1 MKKRKCLPL
10 VLSLCLAGVLTSC
23 QNDDPIQEEKLE
35 LTLKLGT
42 TSLEVG
48 QVTQLS
54 VVASIEGTSYEI
66 IVSDDSV
73 VKVEDSNVKALKE
86 GTATLQAKSGEVVSN
101 TVKITVKAKEDVD
114 EEEPDP
120 LTVSIE
126 VPEKTTLKVGESI
139 NLTAKVENNVDN
151 LPLEWASSDDTVLTV
166 DTSGKVTG
174 VKEGKAKVTLKVDDV
189 TSAPLELTVEKEEEV
204 EPPIQKVSVE
214 IKDTAKSELE
224 VDETLQL
231 EAEVKNNV
239 DNLPVE
245 WSSSDTQVLR
255 VSSSGLVIALK
266 EGEATIKAKVS
277 DAEDTISLKVV
288 KKEVVATDI
297 EYSLRKTTIG
307 VGEKLEIETRVL
319 PEGADQTISIT
330 SSNELAVRVDGKT
343 IEGLSVTEEDAP
355 VTITISTPN
364 GITKTIEITVVEMGQ
379 SALSEIEAVLTKSA
393 EIEKTEVKSGSY
405 SIVTTDSTGEVSESQ
420 IGNYDIYSDNKV
432 KVYDETIDY
441 YGLTITDRS
450 IGLTEDEK
458 TYYDIYQET
467 DESGE
472 VEITY
477 DTDILEVSETGDGY
491 SSIKLEDAKN
501 NLTLPT
507 ILDKSGL
514 SNQIFKTY
522 FAGYDYYSTEAAQ
535 KSMTFNYKDGV
546 YTISAFGE
554 ESRDGSIEKFETTF
568 KVDDEGLVTSFNQ
581 TKSLFS
587 ADYDTGEL
595 SDTAE
600 EVETVEFTLE
610 KGTREVAPND
620 LLTIEDLYL
629 TDYECH
635 LSNTYSGTEHVNEF
649 VLGSK
654 VYLVED
660 SYEPETYYEDA
671 DPIEIISVSDPTA
684 VEDLYSTSFT
694 VVKPIDELEVTV
706 SSLKSKIE
714 KKFTISVYQPN
725 VETISLPSEK
735 TVLPL
740 HDLVGATREISVSSS
755 PTGSIADID
764 VNVVPGTGDAD
775 VSLVE
780 GSTNRFTITG
790 TKPGT
795 VTLEVMDKH
804 TGGASKVTR
813 EITYFDNS
821 DEGIMEYLTSSSLH
835 QINSSYYASSV
846 DLDFEKVTDTTGK
859 VVITYVYDD
868 YDTYVFTGEISV
880 VNGEVILPETFECD
894 TSGEVTISSF
904 RIYNSNTSYKYS
916 SWMVSI
922 EDNENWEYPNSTFYL
937 Y

>member
-1 MKKRKCLPL
+1 MKKRKYIPL
-10 VLSLCLAGVLTSC
+10 VISLCLAGVLTSC
-23 QNDDPIQEEKLE
+23 QNDNPIQEEKLE
-35 LTLKLGT
+35 LTLSLGA

-54 VVASIEGTSYEI
+54 VVASIEGINYEI
-66 IVSDDSV
+66 LVSDDSV
-73 VKVEDSNVKALKE
+73 VKVEGSNIKALKE

-101 TVKITVKAKEDVD
+101 TVKITVKAKEGTD
-114 EEEPDP
+114 EKEPDP

-151 LPLEWASSDDTVLTV
+151 LPLEWASSDETVLTV
-166 DTSGKVTG
+166 DNNGKVTG
-174 VKEGKAKVTLKVDDV
+174 VKEGKAKVTLKVGDV
-189 TSAPLELTVEKEEEV
+189 TSAPLELTVEKEKEV
-204 EPPIQKVSVE
+204 EPPVQKVSVE
-214 IKDTAKSELE
+214 IKDPAKSELE

-231 EAEVKNNV
+231 EADVKNNV
-239 DNLPVE
+239 DTLPVE
-245 WSSSDTQVLR
+245 WSSSDTQVLS
-255 VSSSGLVIALK
+255 VSSSGLVTALK
-266 EGEATIKAKVS
+266 EGEATIKAKVGE
-277 DAEDTISLKVV
+277 AEDSVLLKVV

-319 PEGADQTISIT
+319 PEGADQAVSIT

-364 GITKTIEITVVEMGQ
+364 GITKTIEVTVVEMGQ

-393 EIEKTEVKSGSY
+393 EIEKTAVKSGSY
-405 SIVTTDSTGEVSESQ
+405 SIVTTDGTGEVSESQ

-432 KVYDETIDY
+432 KVYDETVDY
-441 YGLTITDRS
+441 YGLTITSRS
-450 IGLTEDEK
+450 IGLTDDEK

-472 VEITY
+472 IEITY

-501 NLTLPT
+501 NLILPT
-507 ILDKSGL
+507 ILDESGL
-514 SNQIFKTY
+514 SNQIFEEY
-522 FAGYDYYSTEAAQ
+522 FNGSGYYSDVEAQ
-535 KSMTFNYKDGV
+535 KSMTFDYKDGV

-554 ESRDGSIEKFETTF
+554 ESWDGSIEKFETTF

-595 SDTAE
+595 SNTAD
-600 EVETVEFTLE
+600 EVETVQFILE
-610 KGTREVAPND
+610 KGAREVAPND
-620 LLTIEDLYL
+620 LLTVEDLYL

-635 LSNTYSGTEHVNEF
+635 LSNTYYGTEQVNEY
-649 VLGSK
+649 VLGST
-654 VYLVED
+654 VYLIVD
-660 SYEPETYYEDA
+660 SYEPETYYDEI
-671 DPIEIISVSDPTA
+671 DPIEIVSVSDPSA
-684 VEDLYSTSFT
+684 VENLYGTSFK

-706 SSLKSKIE
+706 ASEHSKIE
-714 KKFTISVYQPN
+714 KTFTISVYQPE
-725 VETISLPSEK
+725 VEKISLPSEK
-735 TVLPL
+735 TTLPL

-755 PTGSIADID
+755 PSGSIADID

-780 GSTNRFTITG
+780 GSTNSFTITG

-795 VTLEVMDKH
+795 VTLEVTDKNVGE
-804 TGGASKVTR
+804 TSKVTR

-821 DEGIMEYLTSSSLH
+821 DEGIMDYLSSSSIYFNNSDFTITITKDEANATEGLLTVVYDEYGTTYTSTAKISVSNGEITFSDFVGLDDDEYLITELRPYDY
-835 QINSSYYASSV
+835 NSSAKYSRFN
-846 DLDFEKVTDTTGK
+846 LTMQ
-859 VVITYVYDD
+859 
-868 YDTYVFTGEISV
+868 
-880 VNGEVILPETFECD
+880 
-894 TSGEVTISSF
+894 ISSWDESTVSF
-904 RIYNSNTSYKYS
+904 YIY
-916 SWMVSI
+916 
-922 EDNENWEYPNSTFYL
+922 
-937 Y
+937 

>member
-1 MKKRKCLPL
+1 MKKRKYIPL
-10 VLSLCLAGVLTSC
+10 VISLCLAGVLTSC

-35 LTLKLGT
+35 LTLSVGA

-73 VKVEDSNVKALKE
+73 VKVEGSNVKALKE

-126 VPEKTTLKVGESI
+126 VPEKTTLKVCESI

-166 DTSGKVTG
+166 DNNGKVTG
-174 VKEGKAKVTLKVDDV
+174 VKEGKAKVTLKVGDV

-214 IKDTAKSELE
+214 IKEPAKSELE

-231 EAEVKNNV
+231 EAEVKNSV

-245 WSSSDTQVLR
+245 WSSSDTQVLS
-255 VSSSGLVIALK
+255 VSSSGLVTALK
-266 EGEATIKAKVS
+266 EGEATIKAKVGE
-277 DAEDTISLKVV
+277 AEDSVLLKVV
-288 KKEVVATDI
+288 KKEIVATDI

-319 PEGADQTISIT
+319 PEGADQTVSIT

-364 GITKTIEITVVEMGQ
+364 GITKSIQITVVEMGQ
-379 SALSEIEAVLTKSA
+379 SALSEIEAALTKSA
-393 EIEKTEVKSGSY
+393 EIEKTAVKSGSY
-405 SIVTTDSTGEVSESQ
+405 SIVKTDATGEVSESH

-432 KVYDETIDY
+432 RIHDEEDW
-441 YGLTITDRS
+441 YGVTITDRS

-467 DESGE
+467 DEYGE
-472 VEITY
+472 VEIGY
-477 DTDILEVSETGDGY
+477 DTEILEVSETGDGY
-491 SSIKLEDAKN
+491 NSIKLEDAKN

-507 ILDKSGL
+507 ILDERGL
-514 SNQIFKTY
+514 SNQIFEEY
-522 FAGYDYYSTEAAQ
+522 FNGFGYYSDEEAQ
-535 KSMTFNYKDGV
+535 KSMTFDYADGV
-546 YTISAFGE
+546 YTLSAFGE
-554 ESRDGSIEKFETTF
+554 ESWDGSIEKYETTI
-568 KVDDEGLVTSFNQ
+568 KVDAEGLVTSFNQ

-595 SDTAE
+595 SDTAD

-610 KGTREVAPND
+610 KGAREVAPND

-635 LSNTYSGTEHVNEF
+635 LSNTYSGTEHVDEF

-735 TVLPL
+735 TTLPL
-740 HDLVGATREISVSSS
+740 NDLVGATREISVSSS
-755 PTGSIADID
+755 PSGSIADID
-764 VNVVPGTGDAD
+764 VNVVPGTGEAE

-795 VTLEVMDKH
+795 VTLEVMDKNA
-804 TGGASKVTR
+804 GEASKVTR
-813 EITYFDNS
+813 EITYFDNT
-821 DEGIMEYLTSSSLH
+821 DEGILDYLTSSSLYTTY
-835 QINSSYYASSV
+835 SGYYASV
-846 DLDFEKVTDTTGK
+846 DLAFEKVTETTGK

-880 VNGEVILPETFECD
+880 VNGEVVLPETFECD
-894 TSGEVTISSF
+894 QSGDVTISSF
-904 RIYNSNTSYKYS
+904 RLYNPNTSYKYS
-916 SWMVSI
+916 SWMFSI
-922 EDNENWEYPNSTFYL
+922 EDNENWEYPNPTFYL

>member
-1 MKKRKCLPL
+1 MKKRKCWKCLPL

-73 VKVEDSNVKALKE
+73 VKVEGSNVKALKE

-101 TVKITVKAKEDVD
+101 TVKITVKAKEGTD

-151 LPLEWASSDDTVLTV
+151 LPLEWASSDETVLTV

-174 VKEGKAKVTLKVDDV
+174 VKEGKAKVTLKVGDV

-204 EPPIQKVSVE
+204 EPPVQKISVE
-214 IKDTAKSELE
+214 IKDPANSELE
-224 VDETLQL
+224 IGESLQL

-245 WSSSDTQVLR
+245 WSSSDVEVLS
-255 VSSSGLVIALK
+255 VSSSGLVTALK
-266 EGEATIKAKVS
+266 EGEAIIKAKVG
-277 DAEDTISLKVV
+277 DAEDTVSLKVV
-288 KKEVVATDI
+288 KKEIVATDI
-297 EYSLRKTTIG
+297 EYTLRKTTIG

-319 PEGADQTISIT
+319 PEGADQTVTVT

-343 IEGLSVTEEDAP
+343 IEGLSVTEEEAP

-364 GITKTIEITVVEMGQ
+364 GITKSIQITVVEMGK

-393 EIEKTEVKSGSY
+393 EIEKTAVKSGSY
-405 SIVTTDSTGEVSESQ
+405 SIVKTDATGEVSESH

-432 KVYDETIDY
+432 RIHDEEDW
-441 YGLTITDRS
+441 YGVTITDRS

-467 DESGE
+467 DEYGE
-472 VEITY
+472 VKITY
-477 DTDILEVSETGDGY
+477 DTEILEVSETGDGY

-507 ILDKSGL
+507 ILDKRGL
-514 SNQIFKTY
+514 SNQIFEEY
-522 FAGYDYYSTEAAQ
+522 FNGSGYYSDEEAQ
-535 KSMTFNYKDGV
+535 KSMTFDYADGV
-546 YTISAFGE
+546 YALSAFGE
-554 ESRDGSIEKFETTF
+554 ESWDGSIEKYETTI
-568 KVDDEGLVTSFNQ
+568 KVDEEGLVTSFNQ

-587 ADYDTGEL
+587 ADYDTGEV
-595 SDTAE
+595 SDTAD

-610 KGTREVAPND
+610 KGAREVAPND

-635 LSNTYSGTEHVNEF
+635 LSNTYYGTEQVNEY
-649 VLGSK
+649 VLGST
-654 VYLVED
+654 VYLIVD
-660 SYEPETYYEDA
+660 SYEPETYYDDI
-671 DPIEIISVSDPTA
+671 DPIEIVSVSDPSA
-684 VEDLYSTSFT
+684 VENLYGTSFK

-706 SSLKSKIE
+706 ASEHSKIE
-714 KKFTISVYQPN
+714 KTFTISVYQPE

-735 TVLPL
+735 TTLPL

-755 PTGSIADID
+755 PSGSIADID
-764 VNVVPGTGDAD
+764 VNVIPGTGDAD

-780 GSTNRFTITG
+780 GSTNSFTITG

-795 VTLEVMDKH
+795 VTLEVTDKNVGE
-804 TGGASKVTR
+804 TSKVTR

-821 DEGIMEYLTSSSLH
+821 DEGIMEYLSSSS
-835 QINSSYYASSV
+835 IYYNNS
-846 DLDFEKVTDTTGK
+846 DFT
-859 VVITYVYDD
+859 ITITKDEANATEGLLTVVYDD
-868 YDTYVFTGEISV
+868 GSSTYTSTAKIVVSNGEI
-880 VNGEVILPETFECD
+880 TFSDFVGLDDDEYLITKLRPYD
-894 TSGEVTISSF
+894 YDSSA
-904 RIYNSNTSYKYS
+904 KYS
-916 SWMVSI
+916 RFNLTMQMSWDESTVS
-922 EDNENWEYPNSTFYL
+922 FYI

>member
-66 IVSDDSV
+66 LVSDESI
-73 VKVEDSNVKALKE
+73 VKVEGSDVKALKE

-101 TVKITVKAKEDVD
+101 TVKITVKAKEGTD

-151 LPLEWASSDDTVLTV
+151 LPLEWASSDETVLTV

-174 VKEGKAKVTLKVDDV
+174 VKEGKAKVTLKVGDV

-204 EPPIQKVSVE
+204 EPPVQKISVE
-214 IKDTAKSELE
+214 IKDPAKSELE
-224 VDETLQL
+224 IGESLQL

-245 WSSSDTQVLR
+245 WSSSDAEVLS
-255 VSSSGLVIALK
+255 VSSSGLVTALK
-266 EGEATIKAKVS
+266 EGETIIKAKVG
-277 DAEDTISLKVV
+277 DAEDTVSLKVV
-288 KKEVVATDI
+288 KKEIVATDI
-297 EYSLRKTTIG
+297 EYTLRKTTIG

-319 PEGADQTISIT
+319 PEGADQTVTVT

-343 IEGLSVTEEDAP
+343 IEGLSVTEEEAP

-364 GITKTIEITVVEMGQ
+364 GITKSIQITVVEMGK

-393 EIEKTEVKSGSY
+393 EIEKTAVKSGSY
-405 SIVTTDSTGEVSESQ
+405 SIVKTDATGEVSESH

-432 KVYDETIDY
+432 RIHDEEDR

-450 IGLTEDEK
+450 IGLTDDEK

-507 ILDKSGL
+507 ILDESGL
-514 SNQIFKTY
+514 SNQIFEQY
-522 FAGYDYYSTEAAQ
+522 FNGFGYYSDEEAQ
-535 KSMTFNYKDGV
+535 KSMTFDYADGV
-546 YTISAFGE
+546 YTLSAFGE
-554 ESRDGSIEKFETTF
+554 ESWDGSIEKYETTI
-568 KVDDEGLVTSFNQ
+568 KVDEEGLVTSFNQ

-587 ADYDTGEL
+587 ADYDTGEV
-595 SDTAE
+595 SDTAD

-610 KGTREVAPND
+610 KGAREVAPSD
-620 LLTIEDLYL
+620 LLTVEDLYL

-635 LSNTYSGTEHVNEF
+635 LSNTYYGTEQVNEY
-649 VLGSK
+649 VLGST
-654 VYLVED
+654 VYLIVD
-660 SYEPETYYEDA
+660 SYEPETYYDDI
-671 DPIEIISVSDPTA
+671 DPIEIVSVSDHSA
-684 VEDLYSTSFT
+684 VENLYRTSFK

-706 SSLKSKIE
+706 ASEHSKIE
-714 KKFTISVYQPN
+714 KTFTISVYQPE

-735 TVLPL
+735 TTLPL

-755 PTGSIADID
+755 PSGSIADID

-780 GSTNRFTITG
+780 GSTNSFTITG

-795 VTLEVMDKH
+795 VTLEVTDKNVGE
-804 TGGASKVTR
+804 TSKVTR

-821 DEGIMEYLTSSSLH
+821 DEGIMEYLSSSS
-835 QINSSYYASSV
+835 IYCNKS
-846 DLDFEKVTDTTGK
+846 DFT
-859 VVITYVYDD
+859 ITITKDEANATEGLLTVVYDD
-868 YDTYVFTGEISV
+868 GSSTYASTAKIVVSNGEI
-880 VNGEVILPETFECD
+880 TFSDFVGLDDDEYLITKLRPYD
-894 TSGEVTISSF
+894 YDSSA
-904 RIYNSNTSYKYS
+904 KYS
-916 SWMVSI
+916 RFNLTMQMSWDESPVS
-922 EDNENWEYPNSTFYL
+922 FYI

>member
-1 MKKRKCLPL
+1 MKKRKYIPL
-10 VLSLCLAGVLTSC
+10 VISLCLAGVLTSC

-35 LTLKLGT
+35 LTLSVGA

-66 IVSDDSV
+66 LVSDDSV
-73 VKVEDSNVKALKE
+73 VKVEGSNVKALKE
-86 GTATLQAKSGEVVSN
+86 GTVTLQAKSGEVVSN

-114 EEEPDP
+114 KEEPDP

-151 LPLEWASSDDTVLTV
+151 LPLEWASSDGTVLTV

-174 VKEGKAKVTLKVDDV
+174 VKEGKAKVTLKVGDV
-189 TSAPLELTVEKEEEV
+189 TSAPLELKVEKEEEV

-214 IKDTAKSELE
+214 IKDPAKSELE

-231 EAEVKNNV
+231 EVDVKNNV

-245 WSSSDTQVLR
+245 WSSSNTQVLG
-255 VSSSGLVIALK
+255 VSSSGLVTALK
-266 EGEATIKAKVS
+266 EGEATIKAKVGE
-277 DAEDTISLKVV
+277 AEDTVSLKVV
-288 KKEVVATDI
+288 KKEIVATDI

-319 PEGADQTISIT
+319 PEGADQAVNIT

-343 IEGLSVTEEDAP
+343 IEGLSVTEEDTP

-379 SALSEIEAVLTKSA
+379 SALSEIEAVLNKSA
-393 EIEKTEVKSGSY
+393 EIEKTAVKSGSY
-405 SIVTTDSTGEVSESQ
+405 SIVTTDSLGEVSESRN
-420 IGNYDIYSDNKV
+420 GNYDIYSDNKV
-432 KVYDETIDY
+432 RIYDEVEDDW

-491 SSIKLEDAKN
+491 NFIKLEDAKN

-507 ILDKSGL
+507 ILDESGL
-514 SNQIFKTY
+514 SNQIFEEY
-522 FAGYDYYSTEAAQ
+522 FNGSGYYSDVEAQ
-535 KSMTFNYKDGV
+535 KSMTFDYADGV
-546 YTISAFGE
+546 YTLSAFGE
-554 ESRDGSIEKFETTF
+554 ESWDGSIEKYETTI
-568 KVDDEGLVTSFNQ
+568 KVDEEGLVTSFDQ

-595 SDTAE
+595 SDTAD
-600 EVETVEFTLE
+600 EVETVQFILE
-610 KGTREVAPND
+610 KGAREVAPND
-620 LLTIEDLYL
+620 LLTVEDLYL

-635 LSNTYSGTEHVNEF
+635 LSNTYYGTEQVNEY
-649 VLGSK
+649 VLGST
-654 VYLVED
+654 VYLIVD
-660 SYEPETYYEDA
+660 SYEPETYYDDI
-671 DPIEIISVSDPTA
+671 DPIEIVSVSDPSA
-684 VEDLYSTSFT
+684 VDNLYGTSFK

-706 SSLKSKIE
+706 ASEHSKIE
-714 KKFTISVYQPN
+714 KTFTISVYQPE

-735 TVLPL
+735 TTLPL

-795 VTLEVMDKH
+795 VTLEVTDKNVGE
-804 TGGASKVTR
+804 TSKVTR

-821 DEGIMEYLTSSSLH
+821 DEGIMDYLSSSSIYFNNSDFTITITKDEANATEGLLTVVYDEYGTTYTSTAKISVSNGEITFSDFVGLDDDEYLITELRPYDY
-835 QINSSYYASSV
+835 NSSAKYSRFN
-846 DLDFEKVTDTTGK
+846 LTMQ
-859 VVITYVYDD
+859 
-868 YDTYVFTGEISV
+868 
-880 VNGEVILPETFECD
+880 
-894 TSGEVTISSF
+894 ISSWDESTVSF
-904 RIYNSNTSYKYS
+904 YIY
-916 SWMVSI
+916 
-922 EDNENWEYPNSTFYL
+922 
-937 Y
+937 

>member
-1 MKKRKCLPL
+1 MKKRKYIPL
-10 VLSLCLAGVLTSC
+10 VISLCLAGVLTSC

-35 LTLKLGT
+35 LTLSVGA

-54 VVASIEGTSYEI
+54 VVASVEGTSYEI

-73 VKVEDSNVKALKE
+73 VKVEGSNVKALKE

-151 LPLEWASSDDTVLTV
+151 LPLEWASSDETVLTV

-174 VKEGKAKVTLKVDDV
+174 VKEGKAKVTLKVGDV

-204 EPPIQKVSVE
+204 EPPVQKTSVE
-214 IKDTAKSELE
+214 IKDPAKSELE

-231 EAEVKNNV
+231 EAEVKNSV

-245 WSSSDTQVLR
+245 WSSSDTQVLS
-255 VSSSGLVIALK
+255 VSSSGLVTALK
-266 EGEATIKAKVS
+266 EGEATIKAKVGE
-277 DAEDTISLKVV
+277 AEDSVLLKVV

-319 PEGADQTISIT
+319 PEGADQAVNIT

-364 GITKTIEITVVEMGQ
+364 GIIKSVQITVVEMGQ

-393 EIEKTEVKSGSY
+393 EIEKTAVKSGSY
-405 SIVTTDSTGEVSESQ
+405 SIVKTDATGEVSESH

-432 KVYDETIDY
+432 RIHDEEDW
-441 YGLTITDRS
+441 YGVTITDRS
-450 IGLTEDEK
+450 IGLTDDEK

-507 ILDKSGL
+507 ILDERGL
-514 SNQIFKTY
+514 SNQIFEEY
-522 FAGYDYYSTEAAQ
+522 FNGFGYYSDEEAQ
-535 KSMTFNYKDGV
+535 KSMTFDYTDGV
-546 YTISAFGE
+546 YILSAFGE
-554 ESRDGSIEKFETTF
+554 ESWDGSIEKYETTF

-587 ADYDTGEL
+587 ADYDTGEV
-595 SDTAE
+595 SDTAD

-610 KGTREVAPND
+610 KGAREVAPSD
-620 LLTIEDLYL
+620 LLTVEDLYL

-635 LSNTYSGTEHVNEF
+635 LSNSYYGTEHVDEY

-654 VYLVED
+654 VNLIVD

-714 KKFTISVYQPN
+714 KKFTISVYQPD

-735 TVLPL
+735 TTLPL
-740 HDLVGATREISVSSS
+740 HDLVGATREVSVSSS

-764 VNVVPGTGDAD
+764 VNVVPGTGEAE

-780 GSTNRFTITG
+780 GSTDRFTITG

-795 VTLEVMDKH
+795 VTLEVMDKNV
-804 TGGASKVTR
+804 GEASKITR
-813 EITYFDNS
+813 EITYFDNT
-821 DEGIMEYLTSSSLH
+821 DEGIMDYLSSSS
-835 QINSSYYASSV
+835 IYFNNSDFTITITKDEANATEGLLTVIYDEYGTTYTSTAKIVVSNGEITFSDFV
-846 DLDFEKVTDTTGK
+846 GLDDDEYI
-859 VVITYVYDD
+859 ITELRPYD
-868 YDTYVFTGEISV
+868 YD
-880 VNGEVILPETFECD
+880 
-894 TSGEVTISSF
+894 SGA
-904 RIYNSNTSYKYS
+904 KYS
-916 SWMVSI
+916 RFNLTMQMSWDESTV
-922 EDNENWEYPNSTFYL
+922 TFYL

>member
-73 VKVEDSNVKALKE
+73 VKVEGSNVKALKE

-101 TVKITVKAKEDVD
+101 TVKITVKAKEGTD

-126 VPEKTTLKVGESI
+126 VPEKTTLKVSESI

-151 LPLEWASSDDTVLTV
+151 LPLEWASSDETILTV

-174 VKEGKAKVTLKVDDV
+174 VKEGKAKVTLKVGDV

-204 EPPIQKVSVE
+204 EPPVQKISVE
-214 IKDTAKSELE
+214 IKDPANSELE
-224 VDETLQL
+224 IGESLQL

-245 WSSSDTQVLR
+245 WSSSDVEVLS
-255 VSSSGLVIALK
+255 VSSSGLVTALK
-266 EGEATIKAKVS
+266 EGEAIIKAKVG
-277 DAEDTISLKVV
+277 DAEDTVSLKVV
-288 KKEVVATDI
+288 KKEIVATDI
-297 EYSLRKTTIG
+297 EYTLRKTTIG

-319 PEGADQTISIT
+319 PEGADQTVTVT

-343 IEGLSVTEEDAP
+343 IEGLSVTEEEAP

-364 GITKTIEITVVEMGQ
+364 GITKSIQITVVEMGK

-393 EIEKTEVKSGSY
+393 EIEKTAVKSGSY
-405 SIVTTDSTGEVSESQ
+405 SIVKTDATGEVSESH

-432 KVYDETIDY
+432 RIHDEEDW
-441 YGLTITDRS
+441 YGVTITDRS

-467 DESGE
+467 DEYGE
-472 VEITY
+472 VKITY
-477 DTDILEVSETGDGY
+477 DTEILEVSETGDGY

-507 ILDKSGL
+507 ILDKRGL
-514 SNQIFKTY
+514 SNQIFEEY
-522 FAGYDYYSTEAAQ
+522 FNGSGYYSDEEAQ
-535 KSMTFNYKDGV
+535 KSMTFDYADGV
-546 YTISAFGE
+546 YALSAFGE
-554 ESRDGSIEKFETTF
+554 ESWDGSIEKYETTI
-568 KVDDEGLVTSFNQ
+568 KVDEEGLVTSFNQ

-587 ADYDTGEL
+587 ADYDTGEV
-595 SDTAE
+595 SDTAD

-610 KGTREVAPND
+610 KGAREVAPND

-635 LSNTYSGTEHVNEF
+635 LSNTYYGTEQVNEY
-649 VLGSK
+649 VLGST
-654 VYLVED
+654 VYLIVD
-660 SYEPETYYEDA
+660 SYEPETYYDDI
-671 DPIEIISVSDPTA
+671 DPIEIVSVSDPSA
-684 VEDLYSTSFT
+684 VENLYGTSFK

-706 SSLKSKIE
+706 ASEHSKIE
-714 KKFTISVYQPN
+714 KTFTISVYQPE

-735 TVLPL
+735 TTLPL

-755 PTGSIADID
+755 PSGSIADID
-764 VNVVPGTGDAD
+764 VNVIPGTGDAD

-780 GSTNRFTITG
+780 GSTNSFTITG

-795 VTLEVMDKH
+795 VTLEVTDKNVGE
-804 TGGASKVTR
+804 TSKVTR

-821 DEGIMEYLTSSSLH
+821 DEGIMEYLSSSS
-835 QINSSYYASSV
+835 IYCNKS
-846 DLDFEKVTDTTGK
+846 DFT
-859 VVITYVYDD
+859 ITITKDEANATEGLLTVVYDD
-868 YDTYVFTGEISV
+868 GWSTYTSTAKIVVSNGEI
-880 VNGEVILPETFECD
+880 TFSDFVGLDDDEYLITELRPYD
-894 TSGEVTISSF
+894 YDSSA
-904 RIYNSNTSYKYS
+904 KYS
-916 SWMVSI
+916 RFNLTMQMSWDESTVS
-922 EDNENWEYPNSTFYL
+922 FYI

>member
-1 MKKRKCLPL
+1 MKKRKYIPL
-10 VLSLCLAGVLTSC
+10 VISLCLAGVLTSC

-35 LTLKLGT
+35 LTLSVGA

-54 VVASIEGTSYEI
+54 VVASVEGTSYEI

-73 VKVEDSNVKALKE
+73 VKVEGSNVKALKE

-151 LPLEWASSDDTVLTV
+151 LPLEWASSDETVLTV

-174 VKEGKAKVTLKVDDV
+174 VKEGKAKVTLKVGDV

-204 EPPIQKVSVE
+204 EPPVQKTSVE
-214 IKDTAKSELE
+214 IKDPAKSELE

-231 EAEVKNNV
+231 EAEVKNSV

-245 WSSSDTQVLR
+245 WSSSDTQVLS
-255 VSSSGLVIALK
+255 VSSSGLVTALK
-266 EGEATIKAKVS
+266 EGEATIKAKVGE
-277 DAEDTISLKVV
+277 AEDSVLLKVF

-319 PEGADQTISIT
+319 PEGADQAVNIT

-364 GITKTIEITVVEMGQ
+364 GIIKSVQITVVEMGQ

-393 EIEKTEVKSGSY
+393 EIEKTAVKSGSY
-405 SIVTTDSTGEVSESQ
+405 SIVKTDATGEVSESH

-432 KVYDETIDY
+432 RIHDEEDW
-441 YGLTITDRS
+441 YGVTITDRS
-450 IGLTEDEK
+450 IGLTDDEK

-507 ILDKSGL
+507 ILDERGL
-514 SNQIFKTY
+514 SNQIFEEY
-522 FAGYDYYSTEAAQ
+522 FNGFGYYSDEEAQ
-535 KSMTFNYKDGV
+535 KSMTFDYTDGV
-546 YTISAFGE
+546 YILSAFGE
-554 ESRDGSIEKFETTF
+554 ESWDGSIEKYETTF

-587 ADYDTGEL
+587 ADYDTGEV
-595 SDTAE
+595 SDTAD

-610 KGTREVAPND
+610 KGAREVAPSD
-620 LLTIEDLYL
+620 LLTVEDLYL

-635 LSNTYSGTEHVNEF
+635 LSNSYYGTEHVDEY

-654 VYLVED
+654 VNLIVD

-714 KKFTISVYQPN
+714 KKFTISVYQPD

-735 TVLPL
+735 TTLPL
-740 HDLVGATREISVSSS
+740 HDLVGATREVSVSSS

-764 VNVVPGTGDAD
+764 VNVVPGTGEAE

-780 GSTNRFTITG
+780 GSTDRFTITG

-795 VTLEVMDKH
+795 VTLEVMDKNV
-804 TGGASKVTR
+804 GEASKITR
-813 EITYFDNS
+813 EITYFDNT
-821 DEGIMEYLTSSSLH
+821 DEGIMDYLSSSS
-835 QINSSYYASSV
+835 IYFNNSDFTITITKDEANATEGLLTVIYDEYGTTYTSTAKIVVSNGEITFSDFV
-846 DLDFEKVTDTTGK
+846 GLDDDEYI
-859 VVITYVYDD
+859 ITELRPYD
-868 YDTYVFTGEISV
+868 YD
-880 VNGEVILPETFECD
+880 
-894 TSGEVTISSF
+894 SGA
-904 RIYNSNTSYKYS
+904 KYS
-916 SWMVSI
+916 RFNLTMQMSWDESTVS
-922 EDNENWEYPNSTFYL
+922 FYL

>member
-1 MKKRKCLPL
+1 MKKRKYIPL
-10 VLSLCLAGVLTSC
+10 VISLCLAGVLTSC

-35 LTLKLGT
+35 LTLSVGA

-73 VKVEDSNVKALKE
+73 IKVEGSNVKALKE

-151 LPLEWASSDDTVLTV
+151 LPLEWASSDETVLTV
-166 DTSGKVTG
+166 DNNGKVTG
-174 VKEGKAKVTLKVDDV
+174 VKEGKAKVALKVGDV

-214 IKDTAKSELE
+214 IKEPAKSELE

-231 EAEVKNNV
+231 EAEVKNSV

-245 WSSSDTQVLR
+245 WSSSDTQVLS
-255 VSSSGLVIALK
+255 VSSSGLVTALK
-266 EGEATIKAKVS
+266 EGEATIKAKVGE
-277 DAEDTISLKVV
+277 AEDSVLLKVV
-288 KKEVVATDI
+288 KKEVVATDM

-319 PEGADQTISIT
+319 PEGADQTVSIT

-364 GITKTIEITVVEMGQ
+364 GIIKSVQITVVEMGQ

-393 EIEKTEVKSGSY
+393 EIEKTAVKSGSY
-405 SIVTTDSTGEVSESQ
+405 SIVKTDATGEVSESH

-432 KVYDETIDY
+432 RIHDEEDW
-441 YGLTITDRS
+441 YGVTITDRS

-467 DESGE
+467 DEYGE
-472 VEITY
+472 VEIGY
-477 DTDILEVSETGDGY
+477 DTEILEVSETGDGY

-507 ILDKSGL
+507 ILDERGL
-514 SNQIFKTY
+514 SNQIFEEY
-522 FAGYDYYSTEAAQ
+522 FNGFGYYSDEEAQ
-535 KSMTFNYKDGV
+535 KSMTFDYADGV
-546 YTISAFGE
+546 YALSAFGE
-554 ESRDGSIEKFETTF
+554 ESWDGSIEKYETTI
-568 KVDDEGLVTSFNQ
+568 KVDAEGLVTSFNQ

-587 ADYDTGEL
+587 ADYDTGEV
-595 SDTAE
+595 SDTAD

-610 KGTREVAPND
+610 KGAREVAPND
-620 LLTIEDLYL
+620 LLTIDDLYL

-635 LSNTYSGTEHVNEF
+635 LSNTYYGTEQVNEY
-649 VLGSK
+649 VLGST
-654 VYLVED
+654 VYLIVD
-660 SYEPETYYEDA
+660 SYEPETYYDDI
-671 DPIEIISVSDPTA
+671 DPIEIVSVSEPSA
-684 VEDLYSTSFT
+684 VENLYGTSFK

-706 SSLKSKIE
+706 ASEHSKIE
-714 KKFTISVYQPN
+714 KTFTISVYQPQ

-735 TVLPL
+735 TTLPL

-755 PTGSIADID
+755 PNGSIADID

-780 GSTNRFTITG
+780 GSTNSFTITG

-795 VTLEVMDKH
+795 VTLEVMDKNV
-804 TGGASKVTR
+804 GEASKVTR

-821 DEGIMEYLTSSSLH
+821 DEGIMDYLSSSSIYCNDSDFTITITKDETNATEGLLTIVYDEYGTTYTSTAKIVVSNGEITFSDFVGLDDDEYL
-835 QINSSYYASSV
+835 
-846 DLDFEKVTDTTGK
+846 
-859 VVITYVYDD
+859 ITELRPYD
-868 YDTYVFTGEISV
+868 YDS
-880 VNGEVILPETFECD
+880 D
-894 TSGEVTISSF
+894 A
-904 RIYNSNTSYKYS
+904 KYS
-916 SWMVSI
+916 RFNLTMQMSWDESTV
-922 EDNENWEYPNSTFYL
+922 TFYL

>member
-1 MKKRKCLPL
+1 M
-10 VLSLCLAGVLTSC
+10 
-23 QNDDPIQEEKLE
+23 
-35 LTLKLGT
+35 
-42 TSLEVG
+42 
-48 QVTQLS
+48 
-54 VVASIEGTSYEI
+54 
-66 IVSDDSV
+66 
-73 VKVEDSNVKALKE
+73 
-86 GTATLQAKSGEVVSN
+86 
-101 TVKITVKAKEDVD
+101 
-114 EEEPDP
+114 
-120 LTVSIE
+120 
-126 VPEKTTLKVGESI
+126 
-139 NLTAKVENNVDN
+139 
-151 LPLEWASSDDTVLTV
+151 
-166 DTSGKVTG
+166 GK
-174 VKEGKAKVTLKVDDV
+174 
-189 TSAPLELTVEKEEEV
+189 
-204 EPPIQKVSVE
+204 
-214 IKDTAKSELE
+214 
-224 VDETLQL
+224 
-231 EAEVKNNV
+231 
-239 DNLPVE
+239 
-245 WSSSDTQVLR
+245 
-255 VSSSGLVIALK
+255 
-266 EGEATIKAKVS
+266 
-277 DAEDTISLKVV
+277 
-288 KKEVVATDI
+288 
-297 EYSLRKTTIG
+297 
-307 VGEKLEIETRVL
+307 
-319 PEGADQTISIT
+319 
-330 SSNELAVRVDGKT
+330 
-343 IEGLSVTEEDAP
+343 
-355 VTITISTPN
+355 
-364 GITKTIEITVVEMGQ
+364 
-379 SALSEIEAVLTKSA
+379 SALSEIETVLTKSA
-393 EIEKTEVKSGSY
+393 EIEKTAVKSGSY
-405 SIVTTDSTGEVSESQ
+405 SIVTNDSFGEVSESRN
-420 IGNYDIYSDNKV
+420 GNYDIYSDNKV
-432 KVYDETIDY
+432 RIHDEVEDDW

-554 ESRDGSIEKFETTF
+554 ESWDGSIEKFETTF

-706 SSLKSKIE
+706 SSLHSKIE
-714 KKFTISVYQPN
+714 KKFTISVYQPD

-735 TVLPL
+735 TTLPL
-740 HDLVGATREISVSSS
+740 HDLVGATREVSVSSS

-764 VNVVPGTGDAD
+764 VNVVPGTGEAE

-780 GSTNRFTITG
+780 GSTDRFTITG

-795 VTLEVMDKH
+795 VTLEVMDKNV
-804 TGGASKVTR
+804 GEASKITR
-813 EITYFDNS
+813 EITYFDNT
-821 DEGIMEYLTSSSLH
+821 DEGIMDYLSSSSIYFNNSDFTITITKDEANATEGLLTVIYDEYGTTYTSTAKIVVSNGEITFSDFVGLDDDEYL
-835 QINSSYYASSV
+835 
-846 DLDFEKVTDTTGK
+846 
-859 VVITYVYDD
+859 ITELRPYD
-868 YDTYVFTGEISV
+868 YD
-880 VNGEVILPETFECD
+880 
-894 TSGEVTISSF
+894 SSA
-904 RIYNSNTSYKYS
+904 KYS
-916 SWMVSI
+916 RFNLTMQMSWDESTVS
-922 EDNENWEYPNSTFYL
+922 FYL

>member
-1 MKKRKCLPL
+1 MKKRKYIPL
-10 VLSLCLAGVLTSC
+10 VISLCLAGVLTSC

-35 LTLKLGT
+35 LTLSVGA

-73 VKVEDSNVKALKE
+73 VKVEGSNVKALKE

-101 TVKITVKAKEDVD
+101 TVKITVKAKVDVD

-166 DTSGKVTG
+166 DTSGRVTG
-174 VKEGKAKVTLKVDDV
+174 VKEGKAKVTLKVGDV

-214 IKDTAKSELE
+214 IKEPAKSELE

-231 EAEVKNNV
+231 EAEVKNSV

-245 WSSSDTQVLR
+245 WSSSDTQVLS
-255 VSSSGLVIALK
+255 VSSSGLVTALK
-266 EGEATIKAKVS
+266 EGEATIKAKVGE
-277 DAEDTISLKVV
+277 AEDSVLLKVV

-319 PEGADQTISIT
+319 PEGADQTVSIT

-343 IEGLSVTEEDAP
+343 IEGLSVTEEDTP

-364 GITKTIEITVVEMGQ
+364 GITKSIQITVVEMGQ
-379 SALSEIEAVLTKSA
+379 SALSEIETVLTKSA
-393 EIEKTEVKSGSY
+393 EIEKTAVKSGSY
-405 SIVTTDSTGEVSESQ
+405 SIVKTDATGEVSESH

-432 KVYDETIDY
+432 RIHDEEDW
-441 YGLTITDRS
+441 YGVTITDRS

-467 DESGE
+467 DEYGE
-472 VEITY
+472 VEIGY
-477 DTDILEVSETGDGY
+477 DTEILEVSETGDGY

-507 ILDKSGL
+507 ILDERGL
-514 SNQIFKTY
+514 SNQIFEEY
-522 FAGYDYYSTEAAQ
+522 FNGFGYYSDEEAQ
-535 KSMTFNYKDGV
+535 KSMTFDYADGV
-546 YTISAFGE
+546 YTLSAFGE
-554 ESRDGSIEKFETTF
+554 ESWDGSIEKFETTF

-595 SDTAE
+595 SDTAD
-600 EVETVEFTLE
+600 EVETVEFILE
-610 KGTREVAPND
+610 KGAREVAPND

-635 LSNTYSGTEHVNEF
+635 LSNTYSGTEHVDEF

-684 VEDLYSTSFT
+684 VEDLYGTSFT

-706 SSLKSKIE
+706 SSLHSKIE

-735 TVLPL
+735 TTLPL

-755 PTGSIADID
+755 PSGSIADID
-764 VNVVPGTGDAD
+764 VNVVPGTGEAE

-790 TKPGT
+790 TKSGT
-795 VTLEVMDKH
+795 VTLEVMDKNA
-804 TGGASKVTR
+804 GEASKVTR
-813 EITYFDNS
+813 EITYFDNT
-821 DEGIMEYLTSSSLH
+821 DEGILDYLTSSSLYTTY
-835 QINSSYYASSV
+835 SGYYASV
-846 DLDFEKVTDTTGK
+846 DLAFEKVTETTGK

-880 VNGEVILPETFECD
+880 VNGEVVLPETFECD
-894 TSGEVTISSF
+894 QSGDVTISNF
-904 RIYNSNTSYKYS
+904 RLYNPNTSYKYS
-916 SWMVSI
+916 SWMFSI
-922 EDNENWEYPNSTFYL
+922 EDNENWEYPNPTFYL

>member
-1 MKKRKCLPL
+1 MKKRKYIPL
-10 VLSLCLAGVLTSC
+10 VISLCLAGVLTSC

-35 LTLKLGT
+35 LTLSVGA

-54 VVASIEGTSYEI
+54 VVASVEGTSYEI

-73 VKVEDSNVKALKE
+73 VKVEGSNVKALKE

-120 LTVSIE
+120 LTVSID

-174 VKEGKAKVTLKVDDV
+174 VKEGKAKVTLKVGDV

-204 EPPIQKVSVE
+204 EPPVQKISVE
-214 IKDTAKSELE
+214 IKDPAKSELE

-231 EAEVKNNV
+231 EAEVKNSV

-245 WSSSDTQVLR
+245 WSSSDTSVLS
-255 VSSSGLVIALK
+255 VSSSGLVTALK
-266 EGEATIKAKVS
+266 EGEATIKAKVGE
-277 DAEDTISLKVV
+277 AEDSVLLKVV

-319 PEGADQTISIT
+319 PEGADQAVNIT

-364 GITKTIEITVVEMGQ
+364 GIIKSVQITVVEMGQ

-393 EIEKTEVKSGSY
+393 EIEKTAVKSGSY
-405 SIVTTDSTGEVSESQ
+405 SIVKTDATGEVSESH

-432 KVYDETIDY
+432 RIHDEEDW
-441 YGLTITDRS
+441 YGVTITDRS
-450 IGLTEDEK
+450 IGLTDDEK

-507 ILDKSGL
+507 ILDERGL
-514 SNQIFKTY
+514 SNQIFEEY
-522 FAGYDYYSTEAAQ
+522 FNGFGYYSDEEAQ
-535 KSMTFNYKDGV
+535 KSMTFDYTDGV
-546 YTISAFGE
+546 YTLSAFGE
-554 ESRDGSIEKFETTF
+554 ESWDGSIEKYETTF

-587 ADYDTGEL
+587 ADYDTGEV
-595 SDTAE
+595 SDTAD

-610 KGTREVAPND
+610 KGAREVAPSD
-620 LLTIEDLYL
+620 LLTVEDLYL

-635 LSNTYSGTEHVNEF
+635 LSNSYYGTEHVDEY

-654 VYLVED
+654 VNLIVD

-714 KKFTISVYQPN
+714 KKFTISVYQPD

-735 TVLPL
+735 TTLPL
-740 HDLVGATREISVSSS
+740 HDLVGATREVSVSSS

-764 VNVVPGTGDAD
+764 VNVVPGTGEAE

-780 GSTNRFTITG
+780 GSTDRFTITG

-795 VTLEVMDKH
+795 VTLEVMDKNV
-804 TGGASKVTR
+804 GEASKITR
-813 EITYFDNS
+813 EITYFDNT
-821 DEGIMEYLTSSSLH
+821 DEGIMDYLSSSS
-835 QINSSYYASSV
+835 IYFNNSDFTITITKDEANATEGLLTVIYDEYGTTYTSTAKIVVSNGEITFSDFV
-846 DLDFEKVTDTTGK
+846 GLDDDEYI
-859 VVITYVYDD
+859 ITELRPYD
-868 YDTYVFTGEISV
+868 YD
-880 VNGEVILPETFECD
+880 
-894 TSGEVTISSF
+894 SGA
-904 RIYNSNTSYKYS
+904 KYS
-916 SWMVSI
+916 RFNLTMQMSWDESTVS
-922 EDNENWEYPNSTFYL
+922 FYL

>member
-1 MKKRKCLPL
+1 MKKRKYIPL
-10 VLSLCLAGVLTSC
+10 VISLCLAGVLTSC

-35 LTLKLGT
+35 LTLSVGA

-54 VVASIEGTSYEI
+54 VVASVEGTSYEI

-73 VKVEDSNVKALKE
+73 VKVEGSNVKALKE

-120 LTVSIE
+120 LTVSID

-174 VKEGKAKVTLKVDDV
+174 VKEGKAKVTLKVGDV

-204 EPPIQKVSVE
+204 EPPVQKISVE
-214 IKDTAKSELE
+214 IKDPAKSELE

-231 EAEVKNNV
+231 EAEVKNSV

-245 WSSSDTQVLR
+245 WSSSDTSVLS
-255 VSSSGLVIALK
+255 VSSSGLVTALK
-266 EGEATIKAKVS
+266 EGEATIKAKVGE
-277 DAEDTISLKVV
+277 AEDSVLLKVV

-319 PEGADQTISIT
+319 PEGADQAVNIT

-364 GITKTIEITVVEMGQ
+364 GIIKSVQITVVEMGQ

-393 EIEKTEVKSGSY
+393 EIEKTAVKSGSY
-405 SIVTTDSTGEVSESQ
+405 SIVKTDATGEVSESH

-432 KVYDETIDY
+432 RIHDEEDW
-441 YGLTITDRS
+441 YGVTITDRS
-450 IGLTEDEK
+450 IGLTDDEK

-507 ILDKSGL
+507 ILDERGL
-514 SNQIFKTY
+514 SSQIFEEY
-522 FAGYDYYSTEAAQ
+522 FNGFGYYSDEEAK
-535 KSMTFNYKDGV
+535 KSMTFDYTDGV
-546 YTISAFGE
+546 YILSAFGE
-554 ESRDGSIEKFETTF
+554 ESWDGSIEKYETTF

-587 ADYDTGEL
+587 ADYDTGEV
-595 SDTAE
+595 SDTAD

-610 KGTREVAPND
+610 KGAREVAPSD
-620 LLTIEDLYL
+620 LLTVEDLYL

-635 LSNTYSGTEHVNEF
+635 LSNSYYGTEHVDEY

-654 VYLVED
+654 VNLIVD

-714 KKFTISVYQPN
+714 KKFTISVYQPD

-735 TVLPL
+735 TTLPL
-740 HDLVGATREISVSSS
+740 HDLVGATREVSVSSS

-764 VNVVPGTGDAD
+764 VNVVPGTGEAE

-780 GSTNRFTITG
+780 GSTDRFTITG

-795 VTLEVMDKH
+795 VTLEVMDKNV
-804 TGGASKVTR
+804 GEASKITR
-813 EITYFDNS
+813 EITYFDNT
-821 DEGIMEYLTSSSLH
+821 DEGIMDYLSSSS
-835 QINSSYYASSV
+835 IYFNNSDFTITITKDEANATEGLLTVIYDEYGTTYTSTAKIVVSNGEITFSDFV
-846 DLDFEKVTDTTGK
+846 GLDDDEYI
-859 VVITYVYDD
+859 ITELRPYD
-868 YDTYVFTGEISV
+868 YD
-880 VNGEVILPETFECD
+880 
-894 TSGEVTISSF
+894 SGA
-904 RIYNSNTSYKYS
+904 KYS
-916 SWMVSI
+916 RFNLTMQMSSWDESTV
-922 EDNENWEYPNSTFYL
+922 TFYL

>member
-66 IVSDDSV
+66 LVSDESI
-73 VKVEDSNVKALKE
+73 VKVEGSDVKALKE

-101 TVKITVKAKEDVD
+101 TVKITVKAKEGAD

-151 LPLEWASSDDTVLTV
+151 LPLEWASSDETVLTV

-174 VKEGKAKVTLKVDDV
+174 VKEGKAKVTLKVGDV

-204 EPPIQKVSVE
+204 EPPVQKISVE
-214 IKDTAKSELE
+214 IKDPAKSELE
-224 VDETLQL
+224 IGESLQL

-245 WSSSDTQVLR
+245 WSSSDAEVLS
-255 VSSSGLVIALK
+255 VSSSGLVTALK
-266 EGEATIKAKVS
+266 EGETIIKAKVG
-277 DAEDTISLKVV
+277 DAEDTVSLKVV
-288 KKEVVATDI
+288 KKEIVATDI
-297 EYSLRKTTIG
+297 EYTLRKTTIG

-319 PEGADQTISIT
+319 PEGADQTVTVT

-343 IEGLSVTEEDAP
+343 IEGLSVTEEEAP

-364 GITKTIEITVVEMGQ
+364 GITKSIQITVVEMGK

-393 EIEKTEVKSGSY
+393 EIEKTAVKSGSY
-405 SIVTTDSTGEVSESQ
+405 SIVKTDATGEVSESH

-432 KVYDETIDY
+432 RIHDEEDW
-441 YGLTITDRS
+441 YGVTITDRS

-467 DESGE
+467 DEYGE

-477 DTDILEVSETGDGY
+477 DTEILEVSETGDGY

-507 ILDKSGL
+507 ILDKRGL
-514 SNQIFKTY
+514 SNQIFEEY
-522 FAGYDYYSTEAAQ
+522 FNGSGYYSDEEAQ
-535 KSMTFNYKDGV
+535 KSMTFDYADGV
-546 YTISAFGE
+546 YALSAFGE
-554 ESRDGSIEKFETTF
+554 ESWDGSIEKYETTI
-568 KVDDEGLVTSFNQ
+568 KVDEEGLVTSFNQ

-587 ADYDTGEL
+587 ADYDTGEV
-595 SDTAE
+595 SDTAD

-610 KGTREVAPND
+610 KGAREVAPSD
-620 LLTIEDLYL
+620 LLTVEDLYL

-635 LSNTYSGTEHVNEF
+635 LSNTYYGTEQVNEY
-649 VLGSK
+649 VLGST
-654 VYLVED
+654 VYLIVD
-660 SYEPETYYEDA
+660 SYEPETYYDDI
-671 DPIEIISVSDPTA
+671 DPIEIVSVSDHSA
-684 VEDLYSTSFT
+684 VENLYRTSFK

-706 SSLKSKIE
+706 ASEHSKIE
-714 KKFTISVYQPN
+714 KTFTISVYQPE

-735 TVLPL
+735 TTLPL

-755 PTGSIADID
+755 PSGSIADID

-780 GSTNRFTITG
+780 GSTNSFTITG

-795 VTLEVMDKH
+795 VTLEVTDKNVGE
-804 TGGASKVTR
+804 TSKVTR

-821 DEGIMEYLTSSSLH
+821 DEGIMEYLSSSS
-835 QINSSYYASSV
+835 IYCNKS
-846 DLDFEKVTDTTGK
+846 DFT
-859 VVITYVYDD
+859 ITITKDEANATEGLLTVVYDD
-868 YDTYVFTGEISV
+868 GSSTYASTAKIVVSNGEI
-880 VNGEVILPETFECD
+880 TFSDFVGLDDDEYLITKLRPYD
-894 TSGEVTISSF
+894 YDSSA
-904 RIYNSNTSYKYS
+904 KYS
-916 SWMVSI
+916 RFNLTMQMSWDESPVS
-922 EDNENWEYPNSTFYL
+922 FYI

>member
-1 MKKRKCLPL
+1 MKKRKYIPL
-10 VLSLCLAGVLTSC
+10 VISLCLAGVLTSC
-23 QNDDPIQEEKLE
+23 QNDNPIQEEKLE
-35 LTLKLGT
+35 LTLSAGA

-73 VKVEDSNVKALKE
+73 VKVEGSNVKALKE

-174 VKEGKAKVTLKVDDV
+174 VKEGKAKVTLKVGDV
-189 TSAPLELTVEKEEEV
+189 TSAPLELTVEKDEEV

-214 IKDTAKSELE
+214 IKDPAKSELE

-245 WSSSDTQVLR
+245 WSSSDTQVLS
-255 VSSSGLVIALK
+255 VSSSGLVTALK
-266 EGEATIKAKVS
+266 EGEATIKVKVGE
-277 DAEDTISLKVV
+277 AEDSVLLKVV

-319 PEGADQTISIT
+319 PEGADQAVNIT

-343 IEGLSVTEEDAP
+343 IEGLSVTVEDAP

-364 GITKTIEITVVEMGQ
+364 GITKTIEIIVVEMGQ

-420 IGNYDIYSDNKV
+420 IGDYDIYSDNKV
-432 KVYDETIDY
+432 KAYDETIDY

-467 DESGE
+467 DEYGE

-522 FAGYDYYSTEAAQ
+522 FAGHDYYSTEAAQ
-535 KSMTFNYKDGV
+535 KSMTFDYKDGV

-554 ESRDGSIEKFETTF
+554 ESWDGSIEKFETTF

-600 EVETVEFTLE
+600 EVETVEFILK
-610 KGTREVAPND
+610 KGAREVAPND

-635 LSNTYSGTEHVNEF
+635 LSNTYSGTEHVDKF
-649 VLGSK
+649 ALGSK

-660 SYEPETYYEDA
+660 SYEPETYYEEA

-684 VEDLYSTSFT
+684 VKNLYSTSFT

-780 GSTNRFTITG
+780 GSTNSFTITG

-795 VTLEVMDKH
+795 VTLEVMDKKA
-804 TGGASKVTR
+804 GDASKVTR
-813 EITYFDNS
+813 EITYFDKS
-821 DEGIMEYLTSSSLH
+821 DEGIMDYLSGSSIYCNKSDFTITITEDEANATEGLLTVVYDEDGSTYRSTAKIVVSNGEITFSDFVGLDDDEYLITELRPYDY
-835 QINSSYYASSV
+835 NSSA
-846 DLDFEKVTDTTGK
+846 
-859 VVITYVYDD
+859 
-868 YDTYVFTGEISV
+868 
-880 VNGEVILPETFECD
+880 
-894 TSGEVTISSF
+894 
-904 RIYNSNTSYKYS
+904 KYS
-916 SWMVSI
+916 RFNLKMQMLWEESPVS
-922 EDNENWEYPNSTFYL
+922 FYL
-937 Y
+937 F

>member
-73 VKVEDSNVKALKE
+73 VKVEGSNVKALKE

-101 TVKITVKAKEDVD
+101 TVKITVKAKEDVG

-151 LPLEWASSDDTVLTV
+151 LPLEWASSDETVLTV

-174 VKEGKAKVTLKVDDV
+174 VKEGKAKVTLKVGDV
-189 TSAPLELTVEKEEEV
+189 TSAPLELTVEKEKEV

-224 VDETLQL
+224 IGESLQL

-245 WSSSDTQVLR
+245 WSSSDTQVLS
-255 VSSSGLVIALK
+255 VSSSGLVTALK

-288 KKEVVATDI
+288 KKEIVATDI
-297 EYSLRKTTIG
+297 EYTLRKTTIG

-319 PEGADQTISIT
+319 PEGADQTVTVT

-343 IEGLSVTEEDAP
+343 IEGLSVTEEEAP

-364 GITKTIEITVVEMGQ
+364 GITKSIQITVVEMGK

-393 EIEKTEVKSGSY
+393 EIEKSAVKSGSY
-405 SIVTTDSTGEVSESQ
+405 SIVKTDETGEVSESH

-432 KVYDETIDY
+432 RIHDEEDW
-441 YGLTITDRS
+441 YGVTITDRS

-467 DESGE
+467 DEYGE

-477 DTDILEVSETGDGY
+477 DTEILEVSETGDGY

-507 ILDKSGL
+507 ILDKRGL
-514 SNQIFKTY
+514 SNQIFEEY
-522 FAGYDYYSTEAAQ
+522 FNGSGYYSDEEAQ
-535 KSMTFNYKDGV
+535 KSMTFDYADGV
-546 YTISAFGE
+546 YALSAFGE
-554 ESRDGSIEKFETTF
+554 ESWDGSIEKYETTI
-568 KVDDEGLVTSFNQ
+568 KVDEEGLVTSFNQ

-587 ADYDTGEL
+587 ADYDTGEV
-595 SDTAE
+595 SDTAD

-610 KGTREVAPND
+610 KGAREVAPND

-635 LSNTYSGTEHVNEF
+635 LSNTYYGTEQVNEY
-649 VLGSK
+649 VLGST
-654 VYLVED
+654 VYLIVD
-660 SYEPETYYEDA
+660 SYEPETYYDDI
-671 DPIEIISVSDPTA
+671 DPIEIVSVSDPSA
-684 VEDLYSTSFT
+684 VENLYGTSFK

-706 SSLKSKIE
+706 ASEHSKIE
-714 KKFTISVYQPN
+714 KTFTISAYQPE

-735 TVLPL
+735 TTLPL

-755 PTGSIADID
+755 PSGSIADID

-780 GSTNRFTITG
+780 GSTNSFTITG

-795 VTLEVMDKH
+795 VTLEVTDKNVGE
-804 TGGASKVTR
+804 TSKVTR

-821 DEGIMEYLTSSSLH
+821 DEGIMEYLSSSS
-835 QINSSYYASSV
+835 IYCNKS
-846 DLDFEKVTDTTGK
+846 DFT
-859 VVITYVYDD
+859 ITITKDEANATEGLLTVVYDD
-868 YDTYVFTGEISV
+868 GSSTYASTAKIVVSNGEI
-880 VNGEVILPETFECD
+880 TFSDFVGLDDDEYLITKLRPYD
-894 TSGEVTISSF
+894 YDSSA
-904 RIYNSNTSYKYS
+904 KYS
-916 SWMVSI
+916 RFNLTMQMSWDESTVS
-922 EDNENWEYPNSTFYL
+922 FYI

>member
-1 MKKRKCLPL
+1 MKKRKYIPL
-10 VLSLCLAGVLTSC
+10 VISLCLAGVLTSC
-23 QNDDPIQEEKLE
+23 QNDDPIHEEKLE
-35 LTLKLGT
+35 LTLSVGA

-54 VVASIEGTSYEI
+54 VVASVEGTSYEI
-66 IVSDDSV
+66 LVSDDSV
-73 VKVEDSNVKALKE
+73 VKVEGSNVKALKE

-139 NLTAKVENNVDN
+139 NLTAKVDNNVDN
-151 LPLEWASSDDTVLTV
+151 LPLEWASSDDTVLTI

-174 VKEGKAKVTLKVDDV
+174 VKEGMAKVTLKVGDV

-214 IKDTAKSELE
+214 INEPAKSELE

-245 WSSSDTQVLR
+245 WASSDAQVLS
-255 VSSSGLVIALK
+255 VSSSGLVTALK
-266 EGEATIKAKVS
+266 EGEATIKAKVGE
-277 DAEDTISLKVV
+277 AEDSVLLRVV
-288 KKEVVATDI
+288 KKEIVATDI

-319 PEGADQTISIT
+319 PEGADQAVNIT

-343 IEGLSVTEEDAP
+343 IEGLSVTEEEAP

-393 EIEKTEVKSGSY
+393 EIEKTAVKSGSY
-405 SIVTTDSTGEVSESQ
+405 SIVTTDSLGEVSESH

-432 KVYDETIDY
+432 RIHDEEDW
-441 YGLTITDRS
+441 YGVTITDRS
-450 IGLTEDEK
+450 IGLTDDEK

-467 DESGE
+467 DEYGE
-472 VEITY
+472 VEIGYSTEV
-477 DTDILEVSETGDGY
+477 LEVSETGDGY

-507 ILDKSGL
+507 ILDESGL
-514 SNQIFKTY
+514 SNQIFEEY
-522 FAGYDYYSTEAAQ
+522 FNGSGYYSDVEAQ
-535 KSMTFNYKDGV
+535 KSMTFDYTDGV
-546 YTISAFGE
+546 YTLSAFGE
-554 ESRDGSIEKFETTF
+554 ESWDGSIEKYETTIT
-568 KVDDEGLVTSFNQ
+568 VDEEGLVTSFNQ

-595 SDTAE
+595 SDTAD
-600 EVETVEFTLE
+600 EVETVQFILE
-610 KGTREVAPND
+610 KGAREVAPND
-620 LLTIEDLYL
+620 LLTVEDLYL

-635 LSNTYSGTEHVNEF
+635 LSNTYYGTEQVNEY
-649 VLGSK
+649 VLGST
-654 VYLVED
+654 VYLIVD
-660 SYEPETYYEDA
+660 SYEPGTYYDDV
-671 DPIEIISVSDPTA
+671 DPIEIVSVSDPSA
-684 VEDLYSTSFT
+684 VDNLYGTSFK

-706 SSLKSKIE
+706 ASEHSKIE
-714 KKFTISVYQPN
+714 KTFTISVYQPK

-780 GSTNRFTITG
+780 GSTNSFTITG

-795 VTLEVMDKH
+795 VTLEVMDKKA
-804 TGGASKVTR
+804 GDASKVTR

-821 DEGIMEYLTSSSLH
+821 DEGIMDYLSGSSIYCNKSDFTITITEDEANATEGLLTVVYDEDGSTYRSTAKIVVSNGEITFSDFVGLDDDEYLITELRPYDY
-835 QINSSYYASSV
+835 NSSA
-846 DLDFEKVTDTTGK
+846 
-859 VVITYVYDD
+859 
-868 YDTYVFTGEISV
+868 
-880 VNGEVILPETFECD
+880 
-894 TSGEVTISSF
+894 
-904 RIYNSNTSYKYS
+904 KYS
-916 SWMVSI
+916 RFNLTMQMYWEESTVS
-922 EDNENWEYPNSTFYL
+922 FYL
-937 Y
+937 F

>member
-1 MKKRKCLPL
+1 MKKRKYIPL
-10 VLSLCLAGVLTSC
+10 VISLCLAGVLTSC

-35 LTLKLGT
+35 LTLSVGA

-54 VVASIEGTSYEI
+54 VVASVEGTSYEI

-73 VKVEDSNVKALKE
+73 VKVEGSNVKALKE

-151 LPLEWASSDDTVLTV
+151 LPLEWASSDETVLTV

-174 VKEGKAKVTLKVDDV
+174 VKEGKAKVTLKVGDV

-204 EPPIQKVSVE
+204 EPPVQKTSVE
-214 IKDTAKSELE
+214 IKDPAKSELE

-231 EAEVKNNV
+231 EAEVKNSV

-245 WSSSDTQVLR
+245 WSSSDTQVLS
-255 VSSSGLVIALK
+255 VSSSGLVTALK
-266 EGEATIKAKVS
+266 EGEATIKAKVGE
-277 DAEDTISLKVV
+277 AEDSVLLKVV

-319 PEGADQTISIT
+319 PEGADQAVNIT

-364 GITKTIEITVVEMGQ
+364 GIIKSVQITVVEMGQ

-393 EIEKTEVKSGSY
+393 EIEKTAVKSGSY
-405 SIVTTDSTGEVSESQ
+405 SIVKTDATGEVSESH

-432 KVYDETIDY
+432 RIHDEEDW
-441 YGLTITDRS
+441 YGVTITDRS
-450 IGLTEDEK
+450 IGLTDDEK

-507 ILDKSGL
+507 ILDERGL
-514 SNQIFKTY
+514 SNQIFEEY
-522 FAGYDYYSTEAAQ
+522 FNGFGYYSDEEAQ
-535 KSMTFNYKDGV
+535 KSMTFDYTDGV
-546 YTISAFGE
+546 YTLSAFGE
-554 ESRDGSIEKFETTF
+554 ESWDGSIEKYETTF

-587 ADYDTGEL
+587 ADYDTGEV
-595 SDTAE
+595 SDTAD

-610 KGTREVAPND
+610 KGAREVAPSD
-620 LLTIEDLYL
+620 LLTVEDLYL

-635 LSNTYSGTEHVNEF
+635 LSNSYYGTEHVDEY

-654 VYLVED
+654 VNLIVD

-714 KKFTISVYQPN
+714 KKFTISVYQPD

-735 TVLPL
+735 TTLPL
-740 HDLVGATREISVSSS
+740 HDLVGATREVSVSSS

-764 VNVVPGTGDAD
+764 VNVVPGTGEAE

-780 GSTNRFTITG
+780 GSTDRFTITG

-795 VTLEVMDKH
+795 VTLEVMDKNV
-804 TGGASKVTR
+804 GEASKITR
-813 EITYFDNS
+813 EITYFDNT
-821 DEGIMEYLTSSSLH
+821 DEGIMDYLSSSS
-835 QINSSYYASSV
+835 IYFNNSDFTITITKDEANATEGLLTVIYDEYGTTYTSTAKIVVSNGEITFSDFV
-846 DLDFEKVTDTTGK
+846 GLDDDEYI
-859 VVITYVYDD
+859 ITELRPYD
-868 YDTYVFTGEISV
+868 YD
-880 VNGEVILPETFECD
+880 
-894 TSGEVTISSF
+894 SGA
-904 RIYNSNTSYKYS
+904 KYS
-916 SWMVSI
+916 RFNLTMQMSWDESTV
-922 EDNENWEYPNSTFYL
+922 TFYL

>member
-1 MKKRKCLPL
+1 MKKRKYIPL
-10 VLSLCLAGVLTSC
+10 VISLCLAGVLTSC

-35 LTLKLGT
+35 LTLSVGA

-54 VVASIEGTSYEI
+54 VVASVEGTSYEI

-73 VKVEDSNVKALKE
+73 VKVEGSNVKALKE

-151 LPLEWASSDDTVLTV
+151 LPLEWASSDETVLTV
-166 DTSGKVTG
+166 NTSGKVTG
-174 VKEGKAKVTLKVDDV
+174 VKEGKAKVTLKVGDV

-204 EPPIQKVSVE
+204 EPPVQKTSVE
-214 IKDTAKSELE
+214 IKDPAKSELE

-231 EAEVKNNV
+231 EAEVKNSV

-245 WSSSDTQVLR
+245 WSSSDTQVLS
-255 VSSSGLVIALK
+255 VSSSGLVTALK
-266 EGEATIKAKVS
+266 EGEATIKAKVGE
-277 DAEDTISLKVV
+277 AEDSVLLKVV

-319 PEGADQTISIT
+319 PEGADQAVNIT

-364 GITKTIEITVVEMGQ
+364 GIIKSVQITVVEMGQ

-393 EIEKTEVKSGSY
+393 EIEKTAVKSGSY
-405 SIVTTDSTGEVSESQ
+405 SIVKTDATGEVSESH

-432 KVYDETIDY
+432 RIHDEEDW
-441 YGLTITDRS
+441 YGVTITDRS
-450 IGLTEDEK
+450 IGLTDDEK

-507 ILDKSGL
+507 ILDERGL
-514 SNQIFKTY
+514 SDQIFEEY
-522 FAGYDYYSTEAAQ
+522 FNGFGYYSDEEAQ
-535 KSMTFNYKDGV
+535 KSMTFDYTDGV
-546 YTISAFGE
+546 YILSAFGE
-554 ESRDGSIEKFETTF
+554 ESWDGSIEKYETTF

-587 ADYDTGEL
+587 ADYDTGEV
-595 SDTAE
+595 SDTAD

-610 KGTREVAPND
+610 KGAREVASSD
-620 LLTIEDLYL
+620 LLTVEDLYL

-635 LSNTYSGTEHVNEF
+635 LSNSYYGTEHVDEY

-654 VYLVED
+654 VNLIVD

-714 KKFTISVYQPN
+714 KKFTISVYQPD

-735 TVLPL
+735 TTLPL
-740 HDLVGATREISVSSS
+740 HDLVGATREVSVSSS

-764 VNVVPGTGDAD
+764 VNVVPGTGEAE

-780 GSTNRFTITG
+780 GSTDRFTITG

-795 VTLEVMDKH
+795 VTLEVMDKNV
-804 TGGASKVTR
+804 GEASKITR
-813 EITYFDNS
+813 EITYFDNT
-821 DEGIMEYLTSSSLH
+821 DEGIMDYLSSSS
-835 QINSSYYASSV
+835 IYFNNSDFTITITKDEANATEGLLTVIYDEYGTTYTSTAKIVVSNGEITFSDFV
-846 DLDFEKVTDTTGK
+846 GLDDDEYI
-859 VVITYVYDD
+859 ITELRPYD
-868 YDTYVFTGEISV
+868 YD
-880 VNGEVILPETFECD
+880 
-894 TSGEVTISSF
+894 SGA
-904 RIYNSNTSYKYS
+904 KYS
-916 SWMVSI
+916 RFNLTMQMSSWDESTV
-922 EDNENWEYPNSTFYL
+922 TFYL

>member
-73 VKVEDSNVKALKE
+73 VKVEGSNVKALKE

-101 TVKITVKAKEDVD
+101 TVKITVKAKEDVG

-151 LPLEWASSDDTVLTV
+151 LPLEWASSDETVLTV

-174 VKEGKAKVTLKVDDV
+174 VKEGKAKVTLKVGDV
-189 TSAPLELTVEKEEEV
+189 TSAPLELTVEKEKEV

-224 VDETLQL
+224 IGESLQL

-245 WSSSDTQVLR
+245 WSSSDTQVLS

-288 KKEVVATDI
+288 KKEIVATDI
-297 EYSLRKTTIG
+297 EYTLRKTTIG

-319 PEGADQTISIT
+319 PEGADQTVTVT

-343 IEGLSVTEEDAP
+343 IEGLSVTEEEAP

-364 GITKTIEITVVEMGQ
+364 GITKSIQITVVEMGK

-393 EIEKTEVKSGSY
+393 EIEKSAVKSGSY
-405 SIVTTDSTGEVSESQ
+405 SIVKTDATGEVSESH

-432 KVYDETIDY
+432 RIHDEEDW
-441 YGLTITDRS
+441 YGVTITDRS

-467 DESGE
+467 DEYGE

-477 DTDILEVSETGDGY
+477 DTEILEVSETGDGY

-507 ILDKSGL
+507 ILDKRGL
-514 SNQIFKTY
+514 SNQIFEEY
-522 FAGYDYYSTEAAQ
+522 FNGSGYYSDEEAQ
-535 KSMTFNYKDGV
+535 KSMTFDYADGV
-546 YTISAFGE
+546 YALSAFGE
-554 ESRDGSIEKFETTF
+554 ESWDGSIEKYETKI
-568 KVDDEGLVTSFNQ
+568 KVDEEGLVTSFNQ

-587 ADYDTGEL
+587 ADYDTGEV
-595 SDTAE
+595 SDTAD

-610 KGTREVAPND
+610 KGAREVAPND

-635 LSNTYSGTEHVNEF
+635 LSNTYYGTEQVNEY
-649 VLGSK
+649 VLGST
-654 VYLVED
+654 VYLIVD
-660 SYEPETYYEDA
+660 SYEPETYYDDI
-671 DPIEIISVSDPTA
+671 DPIEIVSVSDPSA
-684 VEDLYSTSFT
+684 VENLYGTSFK

-706 SSLKSKIE
+706 ASEHSKIE
-714 KKFTISVYQPN
+714 KTFTISVYQPE

-735 TVLPL
+735 TTLPL
-740 HDLVGATREISVSSS
+740 NDLVGATREISVSSS
-755 PTGSIADID
+755 PSGSIADID

-780 GSTNRFTITG
+780 GSTNSFTITG

-795 VTLEVMDKH
+795 VTLEVTDKNVGE
-804 TGGASKVTR
+804 TSKVTR

-821 DEGIMEYLTSSSLH
+821 DEGIMEYLSSSS
-835 QINSSYYASSV
+835 IYCNKS
-846 DLDFEKVTDTTGK
+846 DFT
-859 VVITYVYDD
+859 ITITKDEANATEGLLTVVYDD
-868 YDTYVFTGEISV
+868 GSSTYASTAKIVVSNGEI
-880 VNGEVILPETFECD
+880 TFSDFVGLDDDEYLITKLRPYD
-894 TSGEVTISSF
+894 YDSSA
-904 RIYNSNTSYKYS
+904 KYS
-916 SWMVSI
+916 RFNLTMQMSWDESTVS
-922 EDNENWEYPNSTFYL
+922 FYI

>member
-1 MKKRKCLPL
+1 MKKRKYIPL
-10 VLSLCLAGVLTSC
+10 VISLCLAGVLTSC
-23 QNDDPIQEEKLE
+23 QTDDPIQEEKLE
-35 LTLKLGT
+35 LTLSVGA

-66 IVSDDSV
+66 LVSDDSV
-73 VKVEDSNVKALKE
+73 VKVEGSNVKALKE

-174 VKEGKAKVTLKVDDV
+174 VKEGKAKVTLKVGDV
-189 TSAPLELTVEKEEEV
+189 TSAPLELTIEEEEV

-214 IKDTAKSELE
+214 IKEPAKNELE

-239 DNLPVE
+239 DNSPVE
-245 WSSSDTQVLR
+245 WSSSDAQVLS
-255 VSSSGLVIALK
+255 VSSSGLVTALK
-266 EGEATIKAKVS
+266 EGEATIKAKVGE
-277 DAEDTISLKVV
+277 AEDTVSLKVV
-288 KKEVVATDI
+288 KKEIVATDI

-319 PEGADQTISIT
+319 PEGADQTVSIT

-379 SALSEIEAVLTKSA
+379 SALSEIEVVLTKSA
-393 EIEKTEVKSGSY
+393 EIEKTAVKSGSY
-405 SIVTTDSTGEVSESQ
+405 SIVKTDATGEVSESH
-420 IGNYDIYSDNKV
+420 IGNYDIYLDNKV
-432 KVYDETIDY
+432 RIHDEENWF
-441 YGLTITDRS
+441 GVTITDRS
-450 IGLTEDEK
+450 IGLTDDEK

-472 VEITY
+472 VEIGY
-477 DTDILEVSETGDGY
+477 DTEILEVSETGDGY

-507 ILDKSGL
+507 ILEESGL

-535 KSMTFNYKDGV
+535 KSMTFDYKDGV

-554 ESRDGSIEKFETTF
+554 ESWDGSIEKFETTF

-587 ADYDTGEL
+587 ADNDTGDL
-595 SDTAE
+595 SDTAD

-610 KGTREVAPND
+610 KGAREVAPND

-635 LSNTYSGTEHVNEF
+635 LSNTYSGAEHVDEF

-684 VEDLYSTSFT
+684 VENLYSTSFT

-725 VETISLPSEK
+725 VEAISLPSEK
-735 TVLPL
+735 TTLPL

-755 PTGSIADID
+755 PSGSIADID
-764 VNVVPGTGDAD
+764 VNVVPGTGEAE

-795 VTLEVMDKH
+795 VTLEVMDKKA
-804 TGGASKVTR
+804 GEASKVTR
-813 EITYFDNS
+813 EITYYDNS
-821 DEGIMEYLTSSSLH
+821 DEGIMEYLTSSSLYTTY
-835 QINSSYYASSV
+835 SGYYATV
-846 DLDFEKVTDTTGK
+846 DLAFEKVSETTGK

-880 VNGEVILPETFECD
+880 VNGEVVLPETFECD
-894 TSGEVTISSF
+894 QSGDVTISSF
-904 RIYNSNTSYKYS
+904 RLYNPNTSYKYS
-916 SWMVSI
+916 SWMFSI
-922 EDNENWEYPNSTFYL
+922 EDDENWEYPNPTFYL

>member
-1 MKKRKCLPL
+1 MKKRKYIPL
-10 VLSLCLAGVLTSC
+10 VISLCLAGVLTSC
-23 QNDDPIQEEKLE
+23 QTDDPIQEEKLE
-35 LTLKLGT
+35 LTLSVGA

-66 IVSDDSV
+66 LVSDESV
-73 VKVEDSNVKALKE
+73 VKVEGSNVKALKE

-174 VKEGKAKVTLKVDDV
+174 VKEGKAKVTLKVGDV
-189 TSAPLELTVEKEEEV
+189 TSAPLELTIEKEEEV

-214 IKDTAKSELE
+214 IKDPGKIELE

-231 EAEVKNNV
+231 EADVKNNV

-245 WSSSDTQVLR
+245 WSSSDTQVLS
-255 VSSSGLVIALK
+255 VSSSGLVTALK
-266 EGEATIKAKVS
+266 EGEATLKAKVGE
-277 DAEDTISLKVV
+277 AEDTVSLKVV
-288 KKEVVATDI
+288 KKEIVATDI

-319 PEGADQTISIT
+319 PEGADQTVSIT

-364 GITKTIEITVVEMGQ
+364 GVTKTIEVTVVEMGQ

-393 EIEKTEVKSGSY
+393 EIEKTAVKSGSY
-405 SIVTTDSTGEVSESQ
+405 SIVKTDETGEVSESQ

-432 KVYDETIDY
+432 KVYDETVDY
-441 YGLTITDRS
+441 YGLTITNRS
-450 IGLTEDEK
+450 IGLTDDEK

-472 VEITY
+472 VEIGY
-477 DTDILEVSETGDGY
+477 DTEILEVSETDDAYGY
-491 SSIKLEDAKN
+491 IKLEDAKN

-507 ILDKSGL
+507 ILNESGL
-514 SNQIFKTY
+514 SNQIFETY
-522 FAGYDYYSTEAAQ
+522 FGKFDYYSTEEAQ
-535 KSMTFNYKDGV
+535 KTMTFDYADGV
-546 YTISAFGE
+546 YTLSASVEDSWGDAMDKIE
-554 ESRDGSIEKFETTF
+554 TRIEVDG
-568 KVDDEGLVTSFNQ
+568 EGLVTAFNQ
-581 TKSLFS
+581 TMSSYSL
-587 ADYDTGEL
+587 DYDTGVMSEE
-595 SDTAE
+595 AE
-600 EVETVEFTLE
+600 EIETVEFTLE

-635 LSNTYSGTEHVNEF
+635 LSNTYSGTEHVDKF

-694 VVKPIDELEVTV
+694 VVKPIKELEVTV

-764 VNVVPGTGDAD
+764 VNVVPGTGEAE

-795 VTLEVMDKH
+795 VTLEVMDKNV
-804 TGGASKVTR
+804 GEASKKTR

-821 DEGIMEYLTSSSLH
+821 DEGIMEYLTSSSLYTTY
-835 QINSSYYASSV
+835 SGSYSSV
-846 DLDFEKVTDTTGK
+846 DLAFKKVTKTTGK

-894 TSGEVTISSF
+894 TSGDVEISNF
-904 RIYNSNTSYKYS
+904 RVYNPNTNYKYS
-916 SWMVSI
+916 SRMVEI
-922 EDNENWEYPNSTFYL
+922 DDYWNDEYPKPTFYL

>member
-1 MKKRKCLPL
+1 MKKRKYIPL
-10 VLSLCLAGVLTSC
+10 VISLCLAGVLTSC

-35 LTLKLGT
+35 LTLSVGA

-66 IVSDDSV
+66 IVSDNSV
-73 VKVEDSNVKALKE
+73 VKVEGSNVKALKE

-101 TVKITVKAKEDVD
+101 TVKITVKAKEDTD

-126 VPEKTTLKVGESI
+126 VPEKTTLKVSESI

-174 VKEGKAKVTLKVDDV
+174 VKEGKAKVTLKVGDV

-214 IKDTAKSELE
+214 IKEPAKSELE

-245 WSSSDTQVLR
+245 WASSDTQVLS
-255 VSSSGLVIALK
+255 VSTSGLVTALK
-266 EGEATIKAKVS
+266 EGEATIKAKVGE
-277 DAEDTISLKVV
+277 AEDSVLLKVV
-288 KKEVVATDI
+288 KKEIVATDI

-319 PEGADQTISIT
+319 PEGADQTVSIT

-343 IEGLSVTEEDAP
+343 IEGLSVTEEGAP

-364 GITKTIEITVVEMGQ
+364 GITKTIEVIVVEMGQ

-393 EIEKTEVKSGSY
+393 EIEKTAVKSGSY
-405 SIVTTDSTGEVSESQ
+405 SIVKTDATGEVSESH

-432 KVYDETIDY
+432 RIHDEENW

-450 IGLTEDEK
+450 IGLTDDEK
-458 TYYDIYQET
+458 IYYDIYQET
-467 DESGE
+467 DEYGE
-472 VEITY
+472 VEIGYSTE
-477 DTDILEVSETGDGY
+477 IFEVSETDDSYGY
-491 SSIKLEDAKN
+491 ITLEDAKN
-501 NLTLPT
+501 NLTLPQV
-507 ILDKSGL
+507 LDESGI
-514 SNQIFKTY
+514 SNQILETY
-522 FAGYDYYSTEAAQ
+522 FVGYDYYSTEEAQ
-535 KSMTFNYKDGV
+535 KSMTFDYKDGV
-546 YTISAFGE
+546 YTLSSSVEDSWGD
-554 ESRDGSIEKFETTF
+554 SLDKIETII
-568 KVDDEGLVTSFNQ
+568 KVDDEGLVSSFNQ
-581 TKSLFS
+581 TMSSYSL
-587 ADYDTGEL
+587 DYDTGAM
-595 SDTAE
+595 SE
-600 EVETVEFTLE
+600 EADEIETVEFTLE
-610 KGTREVAPND
+610 KGTREVSPSD

-635 LSNTYSGTEHVNEF
+635 LSNTYSGAEHVDEY
-649 VLGSK
+649 VLGST
-654 VYLVED
+654 VYLIED

-671 DPIEIISVSDPTA
+671 DPIEIVSVSDPSA
-684 VEDLYSTSFT
+684 VENLYGTSFK

-755 PTGSIADID
+755 PSGSIADID
-764 VNVVPGTGDAD
+764 VNVVPGTGEAE
-775 VSLVE
+775 VTLVD

-795 VTLEVMDKH
+795 VTLEVMDKKV
-804 TGGASKVTR
+804 GEASKVTR

-821 DEGIMEYLTSSSLH
+821 DEGIMEYLTSSSLYT
-835 QINSSYYASSV
+835 NYSDYYASV
-846 DLDFEKVTDTTGK
+846 DLAFEKVTETTGK

-894 TSGEVTISSF
+894 TSGDVEISNF
-904 RIYNSNTSYKYS
+904 RVYNPNTSYKYS
-916 SWMVSI
+916 SWMFSI
-922 EDNENWEYPNSTFYL
+922 EDNENWEYPNPTFYL

>member
-1 MKKRKCLPL
+1 MKKRKYIPL
-10 VLSLCLAGVLTSC
+10 VISLCLAGVLTSC
-23 QNDDPIQEEKLE
+23 QNDDPIEEEKLE
-35 LTLKLGT
+35 LTLSVGA

-73 VKVEDSNVKALKE
+73 VKVEGSNIKALKE

-151 LPLEWASSDDTVLTV
+151 LPLEWASSDETVLTV
-166 DTSGKVTG
+166 DNNGKVTG
-174 VKEGKAKVTLKVDDV
+174 VKEGKAKVTLKVGDV

-214 IKDTAKSELE
+214 IKEPAKSELE

-231 EAEVKNNV
+231 EAEVKNSV

-245 WSSSDTQVLR
+245 RSSSDTQVLS
-255 VSSSGLVIALK
+255 VSSSGLVTALK
-266 EGEATIKAKVS
+266 EGEATIKAKVGE
-277 DAEDTISLKVV
+277 AEDSVLLKVV
-288 KKEVVATDI
+288 KKEIVATDI

-319 PEGADQTISIT
+319 PEGADQTVSIT

-364 GITKTIEITVVEMGQ
+364 GITKSIQITVVEMGQ
-379 SALSEIEAVLTKSA
+379 SALSEIEAALTKSA
-393 EIEKTEVKSGSY
+393 EIEKTAVKSGSY
-405 SIVTTDSTGEVSESQ
+405 SIVKTDATGEVSESH

-432 KVYDETIDY
+432 RIHDEEDW
-441 YGLTITDRS
+441 YGVTITDRS

-467 DESGE
+467 DEYGE
-472 VEITY
+472 VEIGY
-477 DTDILEVSETGDGY
+477 DTEILEVSETGDGY

-507 ILDKSGL
+507 ILDERGL
-514 SNQIFKTY
+514 SNQIFEEY
-522 FAGYDYYSTEAAQ
+522 FNGFGYYSDEEAQ
-535 KSMTFNYKDGV
+535 KSMTFDYADGV
-546 YTISAFGE
+546 YTLSAFGE
-554 ESRDGSIEKFETTF
+554 ESWDGSIEKYETII
-568 KVDDEGLVTSFNQ
+568 KVDAEGLVTSFNQ

-595 SDTAE
+595 SDTAD

-610 KGTREVAPND
+610 KGAREVAPND

-635 LSNTYSGTEHVNEF
+635 LSNTYSGTEHVDEF

-660 SYEPETYYEDA
+660 NYEPETYYEDA

-735 TVLPL
+735 TTLPL
-740 HDLVGATREISVSSS
+740 NDLVGATREISVSSS
-755 PTGSIADID
+755 PSGSIADID
-764 VNVVPGTGDAD
+764 VNVVPGTGEAE

-795 VTLEVMDKH
+795 VTLEVMDKNA
-804 TGGASKVTR
+804 GEASKVTR
-813 EITYFDNS
+813 EITYFDNT
-821 DEGIMEYLTSSSLH
+821 DEGILEYLTSSSLYTTY
-835 QINSSYYASSV
+835 SGDYASV
-846 DLDFEKVTDTTGK
+846 DLAFEKVTETTGK

-880 VNGEVILPETFECD
+880 VNGEVVLPETFECD
-894 TSGEVTISSF
+894 QSGDVTISSF
-904 RIYNSNTSYKYS
+904 RLYNPNTSYKYS
-916 SWMVSI
+916 SWMFSI
-922 EDNENWEYPNSTFYL
+922 EDNENWEYPNPIFYI

>member
-1 MKKRKCLPL
+1 MKKRKYIPL
-10 VLSLCLAGVLTSC
+10 VISLCLAGVLTSC

-35 LTLKLGT
+35 LTLSVGA

-54 VVASIEGTSYEI
+54 VVASVEGTSYEI

-73 VKVEDSNVKALKE
+73 VKVEGSNVKALKE

-151 LPLEWASSDDTVLTV
+151 LPLEWASSDETVLTV

-174 VKEGKAKVTLKVDDV
+174 VKEGKAKVTLKVGDV

-204 EPPIQKVSVE
+204 EPPVQKTSVE
-214 IKDTAKSELE
+214 IKDPAKSELE

-231 EAEVKNNV
+231 EAEVKNSV

-245 WSSSDTQVLR
+245 WSSSDTQVLS
-255 VSSSGLVIALK
+255 VSSSGLVTALK
-266 EGEATIKAKVS
+266 EGEATIKAKVGE
-277 DAEDTISLKVV
+277 AEDSVLLKVV

-319 PEGADQTISIT
+319 PEGADQAVNIT

-364 GITKTIEITVVEMGQ
+364 GIIKSVQITVVEMGQ

-393 EIEKTEVKSGSY
+393 EIEKTAVKSGSY
-405 SIVTTDSTGEVSESQ
+405 SIVKTDATGEVSESH

-432 KVYDETIDY
+432 RIHDEEDW
-441 YGLTITDRS
+441 YGVTITDRS
-450 IGLTEDEK
+450 IGLTDDEK

-507 ILDKSGL
+507 ILDERGL
-514 SNQIFKTY
+514 SNQIFEEY
-522 FAGYDYYSTEAAQ
+522 FNGFGYYSDEEAQ
-535 KSMTFNYKDGV
+535 KSMTFDYTDGV
-546 YTISAFGE
+546 YILSAFGE
-554 ESRDGSIEKFETTF
+554 ESWDGSIEKYETTF

-587 ADYDTGEL
+587 ADYDTGEV
-595 SDTAE
+595 SDTAD

-610 KGTREVAPND
+610 KGAREVAPSD
-620 LLTIEDLYL
+620 LLTVEDLYL

-635 LSNTYSGTEHVNEF
+635 LSNSYYGTEHVDEY

-654 VYLVED
+654 VNLIVD

-714 KKFTISVYQPN
+714 KKFTISVYQPD

-735 TVLPL
+735 TTLPL
-740 HDLVGATREISVSSS
+740 HDLVGATREVSVSSS

-764 VNVVPGTGDAD
+764 VNVVPGTGEAE

-780 GSTNRFTITG
+780 GSTDRFTITG

-795 VTLEVMDKH
+795 VTLEVMDKNV
-804 TGGASKVTR
+804 GEASKITR
-813 EITYFDNS
+813 EITYFDNT
-821 DEGIMEYLTSSSLH
+821 DEGIMDYLSSSS
-835 QINSSYYASSV
+835 IYFNNSDFTITITKDEANATEGLLTVIYDEYGTTYTSTAKIVVSNGEITFSDFV
-846 DLDFEKVTDTTGK
+846 GLDDDEYI
-859 VVITYVYDD
+859 ITELRPYD
-868 YDTYVFTGEISV
+868 YD
-880 VNGEVILPETFECD
+880 
-894 TSGEVTISSF
+894 SGA
-904 RIYNSNTSYKYS
+904 KYS
-916 SWMVSI
+916 RFNLTMQMSWDESTVS
-922 EDNENWEYPNSTFYL
+922 FYL